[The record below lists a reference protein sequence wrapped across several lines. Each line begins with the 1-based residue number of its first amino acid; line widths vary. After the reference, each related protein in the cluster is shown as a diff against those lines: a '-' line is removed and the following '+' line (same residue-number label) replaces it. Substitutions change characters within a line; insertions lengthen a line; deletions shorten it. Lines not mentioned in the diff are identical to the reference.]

1 MELMTKEIRAE
12 FKRVGDQEEKKP
24 ADVICVVKYFDP
36 TGSWTWWA
44 TEILLDEGQ
53 DVLTIPED
61 EIIFFGLVDGFE
73 LEWGTFSLAEL
84 KEVRGALGIGIE
96 RDLYGGYPKKMGEIQ
111 TLKGRL

>member
-24 ADVICVVKYFDP
+24 ADKICVVKYFDP

-84 KEVRGALGIGIE
+84 KEIRGALGIGIE